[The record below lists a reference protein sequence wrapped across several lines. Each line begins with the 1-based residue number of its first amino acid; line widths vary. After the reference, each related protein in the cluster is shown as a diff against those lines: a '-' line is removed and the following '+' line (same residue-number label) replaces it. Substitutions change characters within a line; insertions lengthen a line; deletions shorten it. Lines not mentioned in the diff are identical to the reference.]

1 MYPKLFRLT
10 FPSDYSKPRAIEE
23 KKEKKDKKENETADV
38 KRVSSYKGNEALYS
52 SMRSKLTI
60 ESDKRASIKSDTK
73 MSKMLKF
80 KGIDRRMED
89 KQSKKGGTG
98 TTSKNL
104 TQFKSKIGASS
115 KRLLSKLSLRQS
127 DKSLGID
134 ERDEDSESEVIS
146 SKNYKTMSKKE
157 TMKDVSSYGINRT
170 AFTIK
175 KKKTRLYGILGVE
188 RLNPDDNILMRGN
201 INNKKENSLS
211 LATTHITKSELR
223 DDKAMFYSDLSKMDE
238 KIKRDEKELNRR
250 KKMKNIRSVSICNI
264 IFRVLKTE

>member
-1 MYPKLFRLT
+1 
-10 FPSDYSKPRAIEE
+10 
-23 KKEKKDKKENETADV
+23 
-38 KRVSSYKGNEALYS
+38 
-52 SMRSKLTI
+52 MRSKLTT

-73 MSKMLKF
+73 MSKILKF
-80 KGIDRRMED
+80 KGIDRRMEG
-89 KQSKKGGTG
+89 KESKRDVISS
-98 TTSKNL
+98 TSKNL
-104 TQFKSKIGASS
+104 TQFKPKIGASS

-127 DKSLGID
+127 DPSLGID

-146 SKNYKTMSKKE
+146 SKNYKTLSKKE

-170 AFTIK
+170 TFTIK
-175 KKKTRLYGILGVE
+175 KKQMRLYGVLGVD

-238 KIKRDEKELNRR
+238 KIKRDERELNRR
-250 KKMKNIRSVSICNI
+250 KKMKNIRSVGICNI
-264 IFRVLKTE
+264 ISRVLKKELPRTHCLITT